1 MKSSGRSPRAGSRGP
16 DGSTPRAALSLEL
29 ERLALRA
36 VRGTYDD
43 LNRSLFRGAL
53 RTPAFELTD
62 PEGRLGRWVGDTRT
76 LELSRRLL
84 AEKGWGVVVEVL
96 KHEMAHQY
104 VHEILGAPAA
114 AAHGPEFR
122 RVCAERNID
131 ARAAGAP
138 ARPAGEAHVLD
149 RIAKLLAL
157 AESPNEHEAQA
168 AMSAAQRL
176 MLKYNVEAVERGVR
190 ASYGFEQLG
199 APSGRIGESQRQL
212 AALLA
217 EFFFVEVIWV
227 PVWRVLE
234 GKRGSVL
241 EVSGTPENLE
251 LAAYVHAFVTHTG
264 QRLLADDAAKRG
276 KLRRGERERFLSGL
290 VTGFREKLAGERRK
304 SAAEGLVYRGDA
316 ELHGFF
322 RGRHP
327 RVRFTRHHVTTSGE
341 AYTRGREAGARLV
354 LHRGVRGAAPGSAA
368 SLATGPKRAPVRLL
382 PAKR

>member
-1 MKSSGRSPRAGSRGP
+1 M
-16 DGSTPRAALSLEL
+16 SLEL

-36 VRGTYDD
+36 LRGTYDD

-53 RTPAFELTD
+53 RQPAFELSD
-62 PEGRLGRWVGDTRT
+62 AAGRLGRWVGETRT
-76 LELSRRLL
+76 LEVSRGLL

-104 VHEILGAPAA
+104 VHEVLGAPAA
-114 AAHGPEFR
+114 EAHGPEFR

-138 ARPAGEAHVLD
+138 PRPSGEQHVLD

-176 MLKYNVEAVERGVR
+176 MLKYNVEAVGRGAR
-190 ASYGFEQLG
+190 SSYGFDQLG
-199 APSGRIGESQRQL
+199 TPSGRVGESQRQL
-212 AALLA
+212 AALLG

-227 PVWRVLE
+227 PVWRVRE

-241 EVSGTPENLE
+241 EVCGTPENLE
-251 LAAYVHAFVTHTG
+251 LASYVHAFVTHTG
-264 QRLLADDAAKRG
+264 ERLFAEYLAKRG
-276 KLRRGERERFLSGL
+276 SSRRGDRERFLSGL
-290 VTGFREKLAGERRK
+290 VTGFREKLVTERAK
-304 SAAEGLVYRGDA
+304 NAVQGLVYRGDP
-316 ELHGFF
+316 ELYGFF

-327 RVRFTRHHVTTSGE
+327 RVRMTRHQVTTSGE
-341 AYTRGREAGARLV
+341 AYARGREAGARLV
-354 LHRGVRGAAPGSAA
+354 LRRGVRGAPSGG
-368 SLATGPKRAPVRLL
+368 LTRLL
-382 PAKR
+382 PPKR